1 MSIRVFRSTNRAISI
16 VFSTI
21 AALGMCAFFQPAW
34 ADGSKQAVV
43 DMDVAI
49 NTSEPGKKLL
59 EPLNRLMEQK
69 NEEGKKLRKSLTDL
83 RAKAEKDAPVSTE
96 KQMAALQRQFD
107 DKLNELR
114 QFEADAN
121 QEIGQKRRDTVAR
134 FMEQLQPVIRAI
146 GKEGDYAMI
155 TRKLGGE
162 ILYID
167 DKSDITALVVQR
179 LNGGGAKGK

>member
-1 MSIRVFRSTNRAISI
+1 MSICVSRSTSRVFFI
-16 VFSTI
+16 I
-21 AALGMCAFFQPAW
+21 AALSVFSAIQPVW
-34 ADGSKQAVV
+34 AEGSKLAVV

-59 EPLNRLMEQK
+59 EPLNKLMDQK
-69 NEEGKKLRKSLTDL
+69 NEEGKKLRKGLTDL
-83 RAKAEKDAPVSTE
+83 RAKAEKEAPVSTE

-121 QEIGQKRRDTVAR
+121 QEIGQKRRDTVAK
-134 FMEQLQPVIRAI
+134 FMEQLQPIMRAI

-155 TRKLGGE
+155 TRRLGGE
-162 ILYID
+162 LLYID
-167 DKSDITALVVQR
+167 DKTDITAQVVQR
-179 LNGGGAKGK
+179 LNGGAKVSK